1 MLPRLRLLPLL
12 LVVLVLLLL
21 LASASSSLP
30 LLLLLLP
37 PLLLLLLEFAL
48 TSTNTFLSLVERFR
62 DVVPGSAST
71 FVTKVVAKDDA
82 DVEATPLEWLT
93 PLESFWG
100 LGRLEEPLP
109 EGPLP
114 LVVGGGDDSGLLLDM
129 NRLIRSLE
137 YSSKLPESDRSD
149 ASDMASK
156 RC

>member
-30 LLLLLLP
+30 LLLLLL

-93 PLESFWG
+93 PLESF
-100 LGRLEEPLP
+100 
-109 EGPLP
+109 
-114 LVVGGGDDSGLLLDM
+114 
-129 NRLIRSLE
+129 
-137 YSSKLPESDRSD
+137 
-149 ASDMASK
+149 
-156 RC
+156 